1 MRTPTVGLFKRVN
14 IDGTWRCCPVVT
26 AANGRPKLDYVIVNG
41 QPERHPEG
49 SFVISWREGRKL
61 WRKAVGKHG
70 ADAEAARQ
78 RQQALL
84 HAQANG
90 LAIAAQDGSS
100 PSVQST
106 DASLV
111 SERPDE
117 QRFTPAEPLY
127 APAKKRPLVT
137 AIETYL
143 SEIKSSRTA
152 ATHAEY
158 SLALRNFTDSCSKE
172 YLEDIERID
181 MLAYAAYLRN
191 ELKVSDRTCHNRF
204 QNVQTFLKA
213 HGIKG
218 LVKTRD
224 WPRYVQE
231 EPESY
236 TEEELQ
242 KFFAAC
248 TPEDRVFFEFYLM
261 TGFRKKEVVYTAWSD
276 VDLKQGVIRVTA
288 KPEYHFRPKD
298 YEEREVP
305 IPDKLVQSLREWG
318 KDKKRNELV
327 FPTRNGTPRKHRTQ
341 LLELCKDIAKRAG
354 LNPDDFWLHKFR
366 ATFATMHLHAGVDLR
381 TVQLWL
387 GHKDLESTMRY
398 LKPARGKAVREK
410 VNNTFGQKA
419 FHAATVGT

>member
-1 MRTPTVGLFKRVN
+1 MRTPTIGLFKRVN
-14 IDGTWRCCPVVT
+14 INGTWRCCPVVT

-49 SFVISWREGRKL
+49 SFVISWREDGKL
-61 WRKAVGKHG
+61 RRRSVGKHG

-78 RQQALL
+78 RQEALL
-84 HAQANG
+84 RAQANG
-90 LAIAAQDGSS
+90 VTVMVEGGDVQKADSPAASE
-100 PSVQST
+100 
-106 DASLV
+106 SLN
-111 SERPDE
+111 EP
-117 QRFTPAEPLY
+117 RFTPSEPPS
-127 APAKKRPLVT
+127 APAKKRSLAA

-158 SLALRNFTDSCSKE
+158 ALALRNFTDSCSKE
-172 YLEDIERID
+172 YLEDLERID

-213 HGIKG
+213 YGITG
-218 LVKTRD
+218 LVKKRD

-248 TPEDRVFFEFYLM
+248 TPEERVFFEFYLM
-261 TGFRKKEVVYTAWSD
+261 TGFRKKEVVYAAWSD
-276 VDLKQGVIRVTA
+276 VDLKQGVVRVTA
-288 KPEYHFRPKD
+288 KAEYLFRPKD

-327 FPTRNGTPRKHRTQ
+327 FPARNGTPRKHRTQ
-341 LLELCKDIAKRAG
+341 LLELCKAIAERAG

-410 VNNTFGQKA
+410 VNHTFGQKA
-419 FHAATVGT
+419 FQAAAGGN